1 MRFSISSSALSSRL
15 TTLAKVVNS
24 KNSLPILDSFLFEVH
39 NGELTITASD
49 SENVMRTTLALDS
62 CDGEGNFA
70 VNNHTIL
77 DAVKELAEQP
87 LAIDINYDEW
97 KMYVTYQNGS
107 YNFPVQNADE
117 FPRAQAVSEGATTI
131 VTNASILND
140 NVLTFLNRA
149 TKVELGTIST
159 HLIRAY
165 YEKSFR
171 SIGIKVSDE
180 ILDRAALATRG
191 FPYLMQLIGYY
202 VIQYT
207 PTGDAVTEAIMEKVE
222 KAAMGDMED
231 NVFKPILAPL
241 SDNDKLFL
249 KAMARI
255 GGTVTTAK
263 LQAALGENGPAI
275 QPYRKRLIEAGV
287 IEAPRRGE
295 LVFAMPYLSEYFL
308 NELNESAY

>member
-117 FPRAQAVSEGATTI
+117 FPRAQAV
-131 VTNASILND
+131 
-140 NVLTFLNRA
+140 
-149 TKVELGTIST
+149 
-159 HLIRAY
+159 
-165 YEKSFR
+165 
-171 SIGIKVSDE
+171 
-180 ILDRAALATRG
+180 
-191 FPYLMQLIGYY
+191 
-202 VIQYT
+202 
-207 PTGDAVTEAIMEKVE
+207 
-222 KAAMGDMED
+222 
-231 NVFKPILAPL
+231 
-241 SDNDKLFL
+241 
-249 KAMARI
+249 
-255 GGTVTTAK
+255 
-263 LQAALGENGPAI
+263 
-275 QPYRKRLIEAGV
+275 
-287 IEAPRRGE
+287 
-295 LVFAMPYLSEYFL
+295 
-308 NELNESAY
+308 